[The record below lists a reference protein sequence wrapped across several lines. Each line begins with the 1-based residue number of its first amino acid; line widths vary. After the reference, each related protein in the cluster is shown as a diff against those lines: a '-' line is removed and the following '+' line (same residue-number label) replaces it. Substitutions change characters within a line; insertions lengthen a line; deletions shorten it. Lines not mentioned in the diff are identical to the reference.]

1 MTQDEVLQ
9 LQRLEVNI
17 SRLGDIVTLQGARI
31 AELEEELRLREE
43 ELRLREEELSRL
55 RTELQEICEQSTMS
69 SLATSLKRG
78 STEEEL
84 SQAKQVLDGIIAEVE
99 CCIRQLADE

>member
-17 SRLGDIVTLQGARI
+17 SRLGGIVTLQGARI
-31 AELEEELRLREE
+31 AELEE

>member
-1 MTQDEVLQ
+1 MTQDAVLQ

-43 ELRLREEELSRL
+43 ELSRL
-55 RTELQEICEQSTMS
+55 RTELREICEQSTMS

>member
-43 ELRLREEELSRL
+43 ELSRL
-55 RTELQEICEQSTMS
+55 RTELREICEQSTMS

-99 CCIRQLADE
+99 WCIRQLADE

>member
-17 SRLGDIVTLQGARI
+17 SRLGDIVTLQGAWI
-31 AELEEELRLREE
+31 AELEE

-55 RTELQEICEQSTMS
+55 RTELREICEQSTMS

>member
-1 MTQDEVLQ
+1 MTQDEVLE
-9 LQRLEVNI
+9 LKRLEVNI

-43 ELRLREEELSRL
+43 ELSRL
-55 RTELQEICEQSTMS
+55 RTELREICEQSTMS

>member
-31 AELEEELRLREE
+31 AELEEK
-43 ELRLREEELSRL
+43 LRLREEELSRL
-55 RTELQEICEQSTMS
+55 RTELREICEQSTMS

>member
-43 ELRLREEELSRL
+43 ELSRL
-55 RTELQEICEQSTMS
+55 RTELREICEQSTMS

-99 CCIRQLADE
+99 CCIRQLADEERVSL

>member
-43 ELRLREEELSRL
+43 ELSRL
-55 RTELQEICEQSTMS
+55 RTELREICEQSTMS

-99 CCIRQLADE
+99 CCIRQLAHE

>member
-31 AELEEELRLREE
+31 AELEE

>member
-43 ELRLREEELSRL
+43 ELSRL
-55 RTELQEICEQSTMS
+55 MTELQEICEQSTMS
-69 SLATSLKRG
+69 SLAASMKRG

-84 SQAKQVLDGIIAEVE
+84 NQAKQVLDGIIAEVE

>member
-43 ELRLREEELSRL
+43 ELSRL

-69 SLATSLKRG
+69 SLAASMKRG

-84 SQAKQVLDGIIAEVE
+84 NQAKQVLDGIIAEVE

>member
-1 MTQDEVLQ
+1 MTQDEGLE

-43 ELRLREEELSRL
+43 ELSRL
-55 RTELQEICEQSTMS
+55 RTELREICEQSTMS

>member
-43 ELRLREEELSRL
+43 ELSRL

-69 SLATSLKRG
+69 SLAASMKRG

>member
-9 LQRLEVNI
+9 LRRLEDNI
-17 SRLGDIVTLQGARI
+17 SRLGDIVPLQGARI
-31 AELEEELRLREE
+31 AELEE

-69 SLATSLKRG
+69 SLAASMKRG

>member
-43 ELRLREEELSRL
+43 ELSRL
-55 RTELQEICEQSTMS
+55 RTELREICEQSTMS

-99 CCIRQLADE
+99 C

>member
-43 ELRLREEELSRL
+43 ELSRL
-55 RTELQEICEQSTMS
+55 RTELREICEQSTMS

-84 SQAKQVLDGIIAEVE
+84 SQAKEVLDGIIAEVE

>member
-43 ELRLREEELSRL
+43 ELSRL
-55 RTELQEICEQSTMS
+55 RTELREICEQSTMS

-84 SQAKQVLDGIIAEVE
+84 SQAK
-99 CCIRQLADE
+99 

>member
-17 SRLGDIVTLQGARI
+17 SRLGDIVMLQGARI
-31 AELEEELRLREE
+31 AELEE

-69 SLATSLKRG
+69 SLAASMKRG

>member
-43 ELRLREEELSRL
+43 ELSRL
-55 RTELQEICEQSTMS
+55 RTELREICEQSTMS

-99 CCIRQLADE
+99 CCIQQLAEE

>member
-31 AELEEELRLREE
+31 AELEE

-84 SQAKQVLDGIIAEVE
+84 SQAKQILDGIIAEVE
-99 CCIRQLADE
+99 CCIRQLTDE

>member
-31 AELEEELRLREE
+31 AELEEELH
-43 ELRLREEELSRL
+43 LREEELSRL

-69 SLATSLKRG
+69 SLAISLKRG

>member
-43 ELRLREEELSRL
+43 ELSRL
-55 RTELQEICEQSTMS
+55 RTELREICEQSTMS

>member
-31 AELEEELRLREE
+31 AELEEELRLQ
-43 ELRLREEELSRL
+43 EEELSRL
-55 RTELQEICEQSTMS
+55 RTELREICEQSTMS

>member
-31 AELEEELRLREE
+31 AELEG

-55 RTELQEICEQSTMS
+55 RTELREICEQSTMS

>member
-1 MTQDEVLQ
+1 
-9 LQRLEVNI
+9 
-17 SRLGDIVTLQGARI
+17 
-31 AELEEELRLREE
+31 
-43 ELRLREEELSRL
+43 
-55 RTELQEICEQSTMS
+55 MS

>member
-31 AELEEELRLREE
+31 AELEE

-84 SQAKQVLDGIIAEVE
+84 SQAKQILDGIIAEVE

>member
-31 AELEEELRLREE
+31 AELEEELRLRA
-43 ELRLREEELSRL
+43 EELSRL
-55 RTELQEICEQSTMS
+55 RTELREICEQSTMS

>member
-43 ELRLREEELSRL
+43 ELSRL
-55 RTELQEICEQSTMS
+55 RTELREICEQSTMS

-99 CCIRQLADE
+99 CCIRQLAAE

>member
-43 ELRLREEELSRL
+43 ELSRL
-55 RTELQEICEQSTMS
+55 RTELQEVCEQSTMS

>member
-43 ELRLREEELSRL
+43 ELSRL
-55 RTELQEICEQSTMS
+55 RTELREICEQSTMS

-78 STEEEL
+78 STKEEL

>member
-31 AELEEELRLREE
+31 AELEEELL
-43 ELRLREEELSRL
+43 LREEELSRL
-55 RTELQEICEQSTMS
+55 RTELREICEQSTMS

>member
-43 ELRLREEELSRL
+43 ELSRL
-55 RTELQEICEQSTMS
+55 RTELREICEQSTMS

-84 SQAKQVLDGIIAEVE
+84 SQAKQVLDGNIAEVE